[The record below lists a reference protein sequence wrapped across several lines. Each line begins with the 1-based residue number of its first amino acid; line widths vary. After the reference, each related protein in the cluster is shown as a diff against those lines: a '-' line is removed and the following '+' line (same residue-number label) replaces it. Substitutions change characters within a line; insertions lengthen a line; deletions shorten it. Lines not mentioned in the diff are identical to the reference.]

1 MKKLHSCLGV
11 CHALVC
17 SSLGRLMG
25 GPGQATGTK
34 GAAPLPFWLHWVFVA
49 VHRFSL
55 ILVSVGYSLVAGAS
69 LIVEHG
75 L

>member
-1 MKKLHSCLGV
+1 
-11 CHALVC
+11 
-17 SSLGRLMG
+17 MG